1 MLVLAL
7 TRLGRTADANT
18 AVRTLDPSR
27 WDADTARE
35 FAVSLADVGR
45 LDLSVTA
52 WKRTAEASQDAK
64 DFDRLGLTW
73 ALVGNQPEAIAA
85 FSNAVQRDPRSAPIR
100 LNYAVAWASVR
111 RYNDARREA
120 ENALKLNPSYER
132 AKEFL
137 RSLPK

>member
-1 MLVLAL
+1 MAL
-7 TRLGRTADANT
+7 SRLGRIPEANA

-35 FAVSLADVGR
+35 FALGLADVDR
-45 LDLSVTA
+45 IDLSITA
-52 WKRTAEASQDAK
+52 WQRAAEASQDAR
-64 DFDRLGLTW
+64 DFDRLGLSW
-73 ALVGNQPEAIAA
+73 AMLGNQPQAIAA
-85 FSNAVQRDPRSAPIR
+85 FSNAVQRDPRSASIR

-111 RYNDARREA
+111 RYSDARREA
-120 ENALKLNPSYER
+120 ENALKLNPGYER